1 MAILRRDLCKTL
13 LAAPFA
19 LQAKDPPSNI
29 LFILSD
35 DHSYPYL
42 GVYGATWMSTPNL
55 DQFAREGML
64 MDISSQGPTPQ
75 LFRPV
80 PGQGSRRARSLGPG
94 RRPRGPGQN
103 QVAAAFADMPGVR
116 DDLSRYCGEIERADR
131 SCADAMAVLR
141 KITDYDF
148 VPPVLNEA
156 GPRPAARKN

>member
-19 LQAKDPPSNI
+19 LQAKDPPPNI

-55 DQFAREGML
+55 DQFARECML

-75 LFRPV
+75 LFDQFLGKVPEGHDRWDRDAGHVDPAKIKLRPHLRTCPASV
-80 PGQGSRRARSLGPG
+80 TTSRAIAAKSSAPTAPAPTPWRPCERSPITISCL
-94 RRPRGPGQN
+94 
-103 QVAAAFADMPGVR
+103 
-116 DDLSRYCGEIERADR
+116 R
-131 SCADAMAVLR
+131 S
-141 KITDYDF
+141 
-148 VPPVLNEA
+148 
-156 GPRPAARKN
+156 